1 MKTSDLLW
9 EARSK
14 PTGLVGLLMDADRE
28 LGLNHKW
35 QVKPRITDEV
45 IKSAVEMMNDA
56 KKAESMGQLTSPL
69 YPLNKVLDGFKKLN
83 GSQLFDIHS
92 GLRQL
97 IGLNGF
103 ISREENDKIRDA
115 AVTLANRQHEMTLY
129 TAAMLTVMQCM
140 MAILTVAHRSED
152 EYRKSMAVAI
162 VKKLGL
168 DV

>member
-9 EARSK
+9 EARAK

-35 QVKPRITDEV
+35 QVKHRISDEV
-45 IKSAVEMMNDA
+45 IKNGVAMMNDG
-56 KKAESMGQLTSPL
+56 KKADSMGQLTSPL
-69 YPLNKVLDGFKKLN
+69 YPLNKVLDGFKKLS

-97 IGLNGF
+97 IGLSGF
-103 ISREENDKIRDA
+103 VSREENEKMRDA

-129 TAAMLTVMQCM
+129 TAALLNVMQCM
-140 MAILTVAHRSED
+140 MNILTVAHRSDD
-152 EYRKSMAVAI
+152 EYRKSMATAI